1 MKKRIIVGLISS
13 IMLSFA
19 STAYADKCVECDYVK
34 KVFEGYGLSAD
45 SVKKI
50 DEMELFEIISQ
61 GNVYY
66 TDMNAEYLLY
76 GHLIDPKRKLDLT
89 KVSLDNLARTKLKSL
104 PFKNAIV
111 SGDLKSKNGI
121 IVFTDPDCPYCKR
134 LEPALQQ
141 LKGVKVYTF
150 LFPLMQLHPR
160 AKAHSEAIWCSEDRE
175 AAMTAVMINNQDLSP
190 PAGCTSPVMD
200 NLRLGQQLGV
210 TGTPTIFRL
219 DGARWS
225 GAPNASQLEAW
236 VKKGS

>member
-1 MKKRIIVGLISS
+1 MQRKIIVGLLGAA
-13 IMLSFA
+13 IMAFS
-19 STAYADKCVECDYVK
+19 STAYAEKCVECEYVK
-34 KVFEGYGLSAD
+34 KTFEGYGLPAD
-45 SVKKI
+45 NVKKI

-66 TDMNAEYLLY
+66 TDTNAEYLLY

-89 KVSLDNLARTKLKSL
+89 KVALDNAARKKLKSI

-111 SGDLKSKNGI
+111 SGDLKSKKGI

-141 LKGVKVYTF
+141 LKGVKIYTF

-175 AAMTAVMINNQDLSP
+175 TTMTAIMINNQDLSP
-190 PAGCTSPVMD
+190 PVGCTSPVMD

-225 GAPNASQLEAW
+225 GAPDAKQLEAW
-236 VKKGS
+236 VKQGS